1 MSLPAAK
8 ENRALLKKIEDAL
21 RRKKIMSPAVEAEIL
36 VRHFSKMS
44 RVELF
49 TGQKAVSSFQK
60 KQIIQALQ
68 KRLSGIPSAYVTGI
82 AGFYG
87 HDFHVNPSVLI
98 PRPETELLVEETLRV
113 LPAKNPQIL
122 EIGAGSGCVAVS
134 LTIARPD
141 CRMTA
146 LEVSP
151 EALKTARKNAR
162 FHGVQR
168 RLSLFR
174 SDLFEIFGPKDRSRW
189 DTVVSNPPYVPRRD
203 FRRLQREVK
212 KEPRL
217 ALDGGP
223 QGLDLLEAILQKAPA
238 YLKPGGFILLEIG
251 KGQSQA
257 LTKIATTLK
266 CYKNLKF
273 VKDYSGIER
282 ISIMQV
288 K

>member
-1 MSLPAAK
+1 
-8 ENRALLKKIEDAL
+8 
-21 RRKKIMSPAVEAEIL
+21 MSPAVEAEIL

-44 RVELF
+44 RVDLF
-49 TGQKAVSSFQK
+49 TGQKAVSAFQK
-60 KQIIQALQ
+60 KQIAWALE
-68 KRLSGIPSAYVTGI
+68 KRLAGIPSAYVTGV

-98 PRPETELLVEETLRV
+98 PRPETEFLVEETLKV
-113 LPAKNPQIL
+113 LPPKNPQIL

-162 FHGVQR
+162 FHGVHR
-168 RLSLFR
+168 RICLFQ
-174 SDLFEIFGPKDRSRW
+174 SDLFEVFGPKHRSRW
-189 DTVVSNPPYVPRRD
+189 DAVISNPPYVPRSD
-203 FRRLQREVK
+203 FRGLQREVK

-223 QGLDLLEAILQKAPA
+223 QGLDLLKAILQKAPT
-238 YLKPGGFILLEIG
+238 YLKSGGFILLEFG
-251 KGQSQA
+251 KGQTQA
-257 LTKIATTLK
+257 LAKFTAKLK
-266 CYKNLKF
+266 FYQDLKF
-273 VKDYSGIER
+273 VKDHAGIDR
-282 ISIMQV
+282 ILIAR
-288 K
+288 KIGG